1 MFVLKI
7 RKETRIQGLKSGC
20 AIRSKNTDGSTTF
33 VRIFTLPCLMKR
45 KKYIGA
51 ANFMRILCGCFFR
64 MRAGGTIDD
73 FLKYKEKS
81 AAGKNPSGAESAK
94 AVLCGEDNK

>member
-1 MFVLKI
+1 MEAQHL
-7 RKETRIQGLKSGC
+7 C
-20 AIRSKNTDGSTTF
+20 AYLLYHVCREE
-33 VRIFTLPCLMKR
+33 

>member
-20 AIRSKNTDGSTTF
+20 AIRSKNTDG
-33 VRIFTLPCLMKR
+33 R